1 MNVFTDISQVTE
13 DKNTVVTIGTFD
25 GFHLGHKEIVNRA
38 LMSASK
44 QGGRN
49 FLVTFEPHPRSV
61 VSRDFDL
68 KLLTTLDEKLKL
80 FEEAGIE
87 NVLVINFTP
96 ELSKL
101 TSDEFFERYISKI
114 GLNELVIGYDH
125 RLGRN
130 RDGDE
135 NKLREIGLRYSFDVT
150 IVHAVTIDGDT
161 VSSTKV
167 RQAILD
173 GNIEKANK
181 YLGRNYSFKG
191 TVVKG
196 AMRGRTLGFPTA
208 NIASAGKEKLL
219 PARGVYV
226 VEIVVSGS
234 PKHGVMN
241 IGMRP
246 TFGDTPELITEI
258 NIFNMSE
265 DIYGES
271 VEVSVLQKL
280 RPERKFSSREEL
292 IRQIEEDKKTA
303 LNFINN
309 LNN

>member
-13 DKNTVVTIGTFD
+13 DKNTVVTVGTFD

-38 LMSASK
+38 LGIASPL
-44 QGGRN
+44 GARN

-61 VSRDFDL
+61 VSKDFEL
-68 KLLTTLDEKLKL
+68 KLLTTLDEKLHL

-87 NVLVINFTP
+87 NVLVVNFTQ
-96 ELSKL
+96 ELSEL
-101 TSDEFFERYISKI
+101 TSDEFFERYIGKI
-114 GLNELVIGYDH
+114 GLRELVIGYDH
-125 RLGRN
+125 RLGKN

-135 NKLREIGLRYSFDVT
+135 SKLREIGLRDSFGVS
-150 IVHAVTIDGDT
+150 IVQAVRIQGDT

-208 NIASAGKEKLL
+208 NIASAKKEKLL
-219 PARGVYV
+219 PSKGVYV

-234 PKHGVMN
+234 PKHGIMN

-246 TFGDTPELITEI
+246 TFGDTPELITEV
-258 NIFNMSE
+258 NIFNLNH
-265 DIYGES
+265 DIYGEE
-271 VEVSVLQKL
+271 VEVKVLARL
-280 RPERKFSSREEL
+280 RQEKKFSSKEEL
-292 IRQIEEDKKTA
+292 IRQIEEDKKEA

>member
-1 MNVFTDISQVTE
+1 MDIFTDISQVTK
-13 DKNTVVTIGTFD
+13 DNNTVVTIGTFD

-38 LMSASK
+38 LTSASK
-44 QGGRN
+44 SGGRN

-61 VSRDFDL
+61 VSKDFEL
-68 KLLTTLDEKLKL
+68 KLLTTLDEKLRL

-101 TSDEFFERYISKI
+101 TSDEFFERFIGKI
-114 GLNELVIGYDH
+114 GLKELVIGYDH

-135 NKLREIGLRYSFDVT
+135 NKLREIGRLYSFDVT
-150 IVHAVTIDGDT
+150 IVHAVSIDGDT

-181 YLGRNYSFKG
+181 YLGRNYSFNG

-208 NIASAGKEKLL
+208 NIASASKEKLL
-219 PARGVYV
+219 PSKGVYV
-226 VEIVVSGS
+226 VEIVVSGN
-234 PKHGVMN
+234 PKHGIMN

-246 TFGDTPELITEI
+246 TFGDTPELITEV
-258 NIFNMSE
+258 NIFNSNE
-265 DIYGES
+265 NIYGES
-271 VEVSVLQKL
+271 VEVNVLQRL
-280 RPERKFSSREEL
+280 RPEKKFSSKEDL
-292 IRQIEEDKKTA
+292 IRQIEEDKQMA
-303 LNFINN
+303 LKFINN